1 ELISS
6 MLVGAALL
14 VITCS
19 AAVYL
24 SVLLEETI
32 PSGVA
37 AAAIGAPALIWF
49 TRKKLTATDQLNLS
63 MSQGKT
69 ALSNAAV
76 WGIASMGIIG
86 ILAYSFVTHGI
97 SGIEFAIPGEF
108 QWQLRWPR
116 MISAI
121 SVGVA
126 LSVAGIILQRIV
138 YNPLASPDILGVSSG
153 ATFAIIITGV
163 MVGSVLAAFNWGV
176 AFLGSLTVL
185 MLLLIIGKRS
195 HF

>member
-1 ELISS
+1 
-6 MLVGAALL
+6 
-14 VITCS
+14 
-19 AAVYL
+19 
-24 SVLLEETI
+24 I

-86 ILAYSFVTHGI
+86 ILAYSFVTHSI

-108 QWQLRWPR
+108 
-116 MISAI
+116 
-121 SVGVA
+121 
-126 LSVAGIILQRIV
+126 
-138 YNPLASPDILGVSSG
+138 
-153 ATFAIIITGV
+153 
-163 MVGSVLAAFNWGV
+163 
-176 AFLGSLTVL
+176 
-185 MLLLIIGKRS
+185 
-195 HF
+195 